1 MRKAKLQ
8 AATLGGNPDD
18 IEAAFY
24 NALRQGDI
32 ERLMACW
39 ADEEEI
45 VCVHPGGP
53 RLIGSGAIRAT
64 FEAMFANGTVQA
76 HPTNVHKVDSLA
88 CPERYTFEAASI
100 KKSLASYSDDV
111 KGQFTLDWCEKMKL
125 DDANKVTNPE
135 WQRNNLEY
143 ALRSTKW
150 ICDKAKASKIY
161 AQNLYAALCNNDFQK
176 LAVMPILQDQRWHC
190 SWRHAGGVIA
200 DMIEHGDYIDLYC
213 SGMADDPA
221 YVAESKVTD
230 AIRADLKALG
240 WIVFD

>member
-24 NALRQGDI
+24 DALRQGDI

-88 CPERYTFEAASI
+88 SAMHHLVERVEV
-100 KKSLASYSDDV
+100 LGSDGPQTAYV
-111 KGQFTLDWCEKMKL
+111 LTTNVYHKTPQGQHFG
-125 DDANKVTNPE
+125 
-135 WQRNNLEY
+135 
-143 ALRSTKW
+143 
-150 ICDKAKASKIY
+150 
-161 AQNLYAALCNNDFQK
+161 
-176 LAVMPILQDQRWHC
+176 
-190 SWRHAGGVIA
+190 HAGLKQMRRI
-200 DMIEHGDYIDLYC
+200 GDVRGGPRQTMTLWMWIFVKRHHLIRSDRCWC
-213 SGMADDPA
+213 SFMAW
-221 YVAESKVTD
+221 
-230 AIRADLKALG
+230 KALLVATIRKPLPNG
-240 WIVFD
+240 VCKMRATLPYRTSEGAVVL